1 MKIRVILIFGAVMAS
16 LAAVAIL
23 CTFCWWPSQ
32 SAGLQ
37 LVART
42 REALRREGFKTDL
55 SQFDFSTSPELRTRE
70 AALTALE
77 TKRSG
82 GLPWEWPDLAETI
95 TDGSRIVVWQ
105 QDMLKWPHEL
115 RPGDGDQLTWD
126 EFCEPLQDNRA
137 ALDAACEAAL
147 AGPIRFDLDA
157 RGGAFM
163 RLPHLAALKSLTQA
177 TSSRA
182 MIALHN
188 GNLDEAWT
196 NLLAET
202 RLVTAWEPEP
212 AEVSHLVRFAMTK
225 LVFDATWQALQ
236 TNGWSAGQLARWQ
249 TEWEG
254 VDFLRNLPETGEFK
268 LACDMADYDF
278 DQRRR
283 AGAGPPV
290 GGSGQSFGQWIQN
303 AWQSPAAVWS
313 EWRYRWNQAQY
324 WRAGQYEEECD
335 VMWYDRDRQIELRN
349 AVQAPTWAE
358 MRGLPGVMNRVPF
371 KSKYGYYSIRSSSS
385 MRQMGLAFQMA
396 GGGLLGH
403 AAQAES
409 QRRILVAAL
418 ALERYHAHHGAYPQT
433 LAALVSECLKSE
445 PVDFMDGRPLR
456 YQLNGDGRYR
466 LYSVGLDCVDN
477 GGTMA
482 RAEEPSP
489 SAIIS
494 GNSDTAPK
502 GDIVWPFPAPAGTVA
517 QLRRQQSADLREKSD
532 ATELAQA
539 EAQWKHAAN
548 HQADAEKLLAAPPA
562 NLPEVSF
569 QGRSLSEWLRNPNT
583 AVSPRDLRGLLTLK
597 QVFTGD
603 EPEQVSFELP
613 INCDALKRVGEVY
626 LLIDTN
632 NDDSDEGCAVQRMQC
647 NRADDGDCLL
657 VWHTIY
663 ESPGK
668 HALRA
673 GLAIHGGSPG
683 EETIAGPPLP
693 FVVSNLCQFST
704 GSEQFDPQ
712 LGAAFRLKLPEPNG
726 QFILK
731 CQRTNGAVIKTI
743 NGKTTNGIVNLWW
756 DLRDEQGRRFND
768 NAFDS
773 TWIITLPDSGR
784 IQNLKGP

>member
-1 MKIRVILIFGAVMAS
+1 MKIRVVLIFGAVVAS
-16 LAAVAIL
+16 LAAAAIL
-23 CTFCWWPSQ
+23 GTFCWWPNQ

-42 REALRREGFKTDL
+42 REALHREGFKTDL
-55 SQFDFSTSPELRTRE
+55 SQFDFSTAPELRARE
-70 AALTALE
+70 AALTALDA
-77 TKRSG
+77 KRSG
-82 GLPWEWPDLAETI
+82 GLPREWPDLAETI

-115 RPGDGDQLTWD
+115 RPGEGDQLAWD

-137 ALDAACEAAL
+137 ALDAACTAAL
-147 AGPIRFDLDA
+147 ASPIRFDLDA
-157 RGGAFM
+157 HGGAAM
-163 RLPHLAALKSLTQA
+163 RLLHLAVLKSLTQA

-225 LVFDATWQALQ
+225 LVFDVTWQALQ
-236 TNGWSAGQLARWQ
+236 TNTWSTGQLARWQ

-278 DQRRR
+278 DRRR
-283 AGAGPPV
+283 QAGVGPPV
-290 GGSGQSFGQWIQN
+290 GGSGQSFAQWIQS
-303 AWQSPAAVWS
+303 AWQSPAAMWS
-313 EWRYRWNQAQY
+313 EWCSRWKQAQY
-324 WRAGQYEEECD
+324 WRSGQYEEECD
-335 VMWYDRDRQIELRN
+335 VMRWDCDRQIELRN

-358 MRGLPGVMNRVPF
+358 MRRLPGVMNQVPF
-371 KSKYGYYSIRSSSS
+371 KSKYGYYSIRSRSS
-385 MRQMGLAFQMA
+385 MRQIGMAFQMA

-418 ALERYHAHHGAYPQT
+418 ALERYRAQQGAYPHT
-433 LAALVSECLKSE
+433 LAALAPEYLKSE
-445 PVDFMDGRPLR
+445 PLDFM
-456 YQLNGDGRYR
+456 
-466 LYSVGLDCVDN
+466 V
-477 GGTMA
+477 
-482 RAEEPSP
+482 
-489 SAIIS
+489 
-494 GNSDTAPK
+494 
-502 GDIVWPFPAPAGTVA
+502 
-517 QLRRQQSADLREKSD
+517 
-532 ATELAQA
+532 
-539 EAQWKHAAN
+539 
-548 HQADAEKLLAAPPA
+548 
-562 NLPEVSF
+562 
-569 QGRSLSEWLRNPNT
+569 
-583 AVSPRDLRGLLTLK
+583 
-597 QVFTGD
+597 
-603 EPEQVSFELP
+603 
-613 INCDALKRVGEVY
+613 
-626 LLIDTN
+626 
-632 NDDSDEGCAVQRMQC
+632 VQRMQC

-657 VWHTIY
+657 VWKTIY

-673 GLAIHGGSPG
+673 GLAIHGSSPG

-704 GSEQFDPQ
+704 GSDQFDPQ

-743 NGKTTNGIVNLWW
+743 TGTTTNGMVNLWW

-768 NAFDS
+768 AAFDS
-773 TWIITLPDSGR
+773 TWTITLPDSGR